1 MRKRTVEHGRHLPGR
16 KRVYL
21 PEVPRSGPNF
31 AAACRAS
38 PAGWNMHAR
47 ALLSRSHGSRQALPR
62 GNGKARVK
70 SANTRAS
77 SFKSTPHCRLGR
89 KVTCS
94 RHEPSGSFLE
104 GICAKAVRPFL
115 HARGESRVAKGR
127 LSRARIPL
135 SGLIGLAA
143 SRSRGWLVLDQ
154 LLRHGLRTT
163 QRAHPGLRRAR

>member
-1 MRKRTVEHGRHLPGR
+1 MVGSFPAENGCTSRKFQDRGLILRQERARQDGTGMPGPVVL
-16 KRVYL
+16 KSWQ
-21 PEVPRSGPNF
+21 PAS
-31 AAACRAS
+31 S
-38 PAGWNMHAR
+38 PARQWQGAREIRRNPRFVIQKHA
-47 ALLSRSHGSRQALPR
+47 ALPP
-62 GNGKARVK
+62 
-70 SANTRAS
+70 RAES
-77 SFKSTPHCRLGR
+77 YI
-89 KVTCS
+89 S

-104 GICAKAVRPFL
+104 EIRAKAVRPFL

>member
-1 MRKRTVEHGRHLPGR
+1 
-16 KRVYL
+16 
-21 PEVPRSGPNF
+21 
-31 AAACRAS
+31 
-38 PAGWNMHAR
+38 MHAR

-70 SANTRAS
+70 SAEYPRFVIQKHAALPPRAES
-77 SFKSTPHCRLGR
+77 YI
-89 KVTCS
+89 S

>member
-1 MRKRTVEHGRHLPGR
+1 MVGSFPAENGCTSRRFQDRGLILRQRRSEPGR
-16 KRVYL
+16 MEHACPGPV
-21 PEVPRSGPNF
+21 VPKSWQP
-31 AAACRAS
+31 ASS
-38 PAGWNMHAR
+38 PARQWQGAR
-47 ALLSRSHGSRQALPR
+47 EVRRIPALRHS
-62 GNGKARVK
+62 KARRT
-70 SANTRAS
+70 AAS
-77 SFKSTPHCRLGR
+77 GGKLHSP
-89 KVTCS
+89 VT
-94 RHEPSGSFLE
+94 EPSGKFLE